1 MTAPPLIEL
10 DGVGMS
16 FGAGDHMVTALRDIS
31 FQLRPGRAIALVGES
46 GCGKTTCARLIAGLY
61 RPTEGRVRFRG
72 RDVTGRA
79 GRASELAYRRAVQM
93 IFQDPFASLNPVFNV
108 AHHLSRPIRLHGHA
122 AAARAVEA
130 RVAELLRWVGLDPD
144 ITAIKYPHQLSGGQR
159 QRVNIARAL
168 AVEPEILVADEPTS
182 MLDVSIRLDILRLLA
197 ETKAARGLAML
208 YITHDIATAAH
219 VAEEV
224 VVMFAGQMVEWG
236 DAAAVTGAPQHPYT
250 RLLLSAVPDPDVKLR
265 GQGGRA
271 FQAKAEAIRAAS
283 RKATDEIIALGPN
296 HFMRAVPDAVAA

>member
-1 MTAPPLIEL
+1 MSTPPLLEL
-10 DGVGMS
+10 DGVGMR
-16 FGAGDHMVTALRDIS
+16 FGAGDHTVTALRDVS
-31 FQLRPGRAIALVGES
+31 FRLQPGRAIALVGES

-61 RPTEGRVRFRG
+61 RPTEGQVRFRG
-72 RDVTGRA
+72 RDVAEQSGRA
-79 GRASELAYRRAVQM
+79 GELAYRRAVQM

-108 AHHLSRPIRLHGHA
+108 AHHLSRPIRLHSHA
-122 AAARAVEA
+122 AGARAVEA

-250 RLLLSAVPDPDVKLR
+250 RLLLSAVPDPDVRLR
-265 GQGGRA
+265 GQGSRA
-271 FQAKAEAIRAAS
+271 FQARAEAIRAAS
-283 RKATDEIIALGPN
+283 RRAGDQILALGPN
-296 HFMRAVPDAVAA
+296 HFMRAVPELPLR